1 MPEGPEIR
9 RAADRI
15 AAILQDQVIERIW
28 FDLPELKPF
37 EDKLSGAR
45 LIGVETRGKAMLN
58 HFDNGL
64 SIYSHN
70 QLYGRWY
77 CLDKGERPD
86 TSRQLRLRLETASKA
101 ALLFSASDIAVLTK
115 AAQENHPLLSRLG
128 PDILSDSLDTETIA
142 KRLLGKR
149 FRNRQLATLLTDQS
163 FLAGLGNY
171 LRCEI
176 LFTAS
181 LHPGIKPSQCT
192 DRQLEDIADAIDELP
207 RQSYETGGITNQL
220 SLAKRLI
227 SQGGSFESAR
237 FKVYRREGL
246 PCYRCGEKIIKV
258 VSGSQGC
265 YLCPE
270 CQMKRDV

>member
-15 AAILQDQVIERIW
+15 AAILQDQIIERVW
-28 FDLPELKPF
+28 FGLPALKPF
-37 EDKLSGAR
+37 EKRLTGTR
-45 LIGVETRGKAMLN
+45 LIEVETRGKAMLN

-77 CLDKGERPD
+77 CLAKGEVPD

-115 AAQENHPLLSRLG
+115 TGQEKHPLLSRLG
-128 PDILSDSLDTETIA
+128 PDILNGSLDSETII

-192 DRQLEDIADAIDELP
+192 DRQLERIAEAILELP

-220 SLAKRLI
+220 QLAEQLI
-227 SQGGSFESAR
+227 TQGSSFESAR
-237 FKVYRREGL
+237 FNVYRRENL
-246 PCYRCGEKIIKV
+246 PCYRCAAKIIKI

-265 YLCPE
+265 YLCSN
-270 CQMKRDV
+270 CQHA

>member
-15 AAILQDQVIERIW
+15 AAILQDQIIETVW
-28 FDLPELKPF
+28 FGLPTLKPF
-37 EDKLSGAR
+37 ERKLTGAR
-45 LIGVETRGKAMLN
+45 LIEVETRGKAMLN

-77 CLDKGERPD
+77 CLDKNEMPD
-86 TSRQLRLRLETASKA
+86 TSRQLRLRLETASKT

-115 AAQENHPLLSRLG
+115 AGLKTHPLLSRLG
-128 PDILSDSLDTETIA
+128 ADILSSSLDGEAIA
-142 KRLLGKR
+142 ERLLGKG

-181 LHPGIKPSQCT
+181 LHPRIKPSQCT
-192 DRQLEDIADAIDELP
+192 DMQLERLADAIVKLP

-220 SLAKRLI
+220 TLAEQLI
-227 SQGGSFESAR
+227 SEGSRFESVR
-237 FKVYRREGL
+237 FKVFRREGL
-246 PCYRCGEKIIKV
+246 PCYRCGTKIIKII
-258 VSGSQGC
+258 SGSQGC
-265 YLCPE
+265 FLCPE
-270 CQMKRDV
+270 CQHG